1 MDLTIIRKLIYK
13 LPISPALQEMV
24 LEILRLAFSAVASAL
39 VVFVTIFLGELLGY
53 AKEQANSEVWVM
65 ILTLAIRSWD
75 KYKYENNK
83 DKRVKS
89 VDNTGAIGF

>member
-83 DKRVKS
+83 DKRVES